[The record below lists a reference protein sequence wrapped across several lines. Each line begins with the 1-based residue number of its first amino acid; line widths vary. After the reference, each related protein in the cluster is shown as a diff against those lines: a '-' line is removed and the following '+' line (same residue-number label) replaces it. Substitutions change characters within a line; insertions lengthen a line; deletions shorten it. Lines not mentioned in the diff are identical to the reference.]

1 MSYCGE
7 VLWNSHSTL
16 TWLSACWRSIQFSD
30 STQASVRVSLSSAAA
45 AAASAAAAATPLLA
59 RPEAVLALWPEL
71 MLPLWDVTLRLLP
84 DWSRMPLHN
93 SSCSQEKCAG
103 YRDTRLS

>member
-30 STQASVRVSLSSAAA
+30 STQASVRVSLSS
-45 AAASAAAAATPLLA
+45 AAAATPLLA